1 MSEAGL
7 FVIVIVVFAGTLFLS
22 TTVLQVVRF
31 RWEHSNL
38 LNKVKYNGT
47 AKPVEAAD
55 EVLPVEGEGARRHFM
70 RVIGRLGSFAKP
82 KKEAEQGHLN
92 QRFLRAGYRMRGA
105 VIAFFGFK
113 VFFAILFPC
122 LLYVAILS
130 LQKPFTSLHV
140 SLSLIVAAIMG
151 FYLPDGWLKFVTLRR
166 QEMLEKGFPD
176 ALDLLVVCVEAGM
189 GLDQAI
195 SRVSEEMRL
204 TNRVISDE
212 FKVLN
217 LELRAGMAR
226 RDALRNLAFRC
237 GIADVNSLV
246 TLMIQTDKYGTRV
259 AQTLRVYSDSMRM
272 KRYQKAEELAHKL
285 PVKLVFPLILF
296 IFPSLFVAIIGS
308 ALVQLYR
315 MMGH

>member
-1 MSEAGL
+1 M
-7 FVIVIVVFAGTLFLS
+7 
-22 TTVLQVVRF
+22 
-31 RWEHSNL
+31 
-38 LNKVKYNGT
+38 
-47 AKPVEAAD
+47 
-55 EVLPVEGEGARRHFM
+55 
-70 RVIGRLGSFAKP
+70 
-82 KKEAEQGHLN
+82 
-92 QRFLRAGYRMRGA
+92 
-105 VIAFFGFK
+105 IAFFGFK

-237 GIADVNSLV
+237 GIADGKS
-246 TLMIQTDKYGTRV
+246 R
-259 AQTLRVYSDSMRM
+259 RS
-272 KRYQKAEELAHKL
+272 
-285 PVKLVFPLILF
+285 
-296 IFPSLFVAIIGS
+296 
-308 ALVQLYR
+308 
-315 MMGH
+315 